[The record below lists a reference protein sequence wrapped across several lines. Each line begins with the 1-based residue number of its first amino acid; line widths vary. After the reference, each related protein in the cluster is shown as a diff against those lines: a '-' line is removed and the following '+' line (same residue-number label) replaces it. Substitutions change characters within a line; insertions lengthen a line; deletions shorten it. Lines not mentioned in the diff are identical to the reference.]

1 MKTIKIRFPA
11 VAQKDGSW
19 AVAGRAGESDE
30 TMLGWAY
37 ECLDE
42 GYGARLSWVTAEI
55 TIPDPE
61 PEPEEVVGTVEPE
74 EAQSGPV

>member
-1 MKTIKIRFPA
+1 MKTIKFRFAA

-19 AVAGRAGESDE
+19 AVAGRTGASDE
-30 TMLGWAY
+30 TMLDWAY

-42 GYGARLSWVTAEI
+42 GHGARLSWVTAEI

-61 PEPEEVVGTVEPE
+61 PEPEEVVGTVEQGESP
-74 EAQSGPV
+74 

>member
-11 VAQKDGSW
+11 MAQKDGSW
-19 AVAGRAGESDE
+19 AVAGRAGASDDE
-30 TMLGWAY
+30 MEYWAY

-42 GYGARLSWVTAEI
+42 VYVARLSWVTVEI

-61 PEPEEVVGTVEPE
+61 PEPEEVVGTVEQRE
-74 EAQSGPV
+74 SQSGPV

>member
-19 AVAGRAGESDE
+19 TVAGRAGESDE
-30 TMLGWAY
+30 TMLYWAY

-61 PEPEEVVGTVEPE
+61 PEPEEVVGTVEQG
-74 EAQSGPV
+74 EAP

>member
-19 AVAGRAGESDE
+19 AVAGRAGASDE
-30 TMLGWAY
+30 TMEDWAY

-55 TIPDPE
+55 TILDPE
-61 PEPEEVVGTVEPE
+61 PEPEEVVGTVEQG
-74 EAQSGPV
+74 EAP